1 MTQSFICLTAPPA
14 ATRYTESK
22 DSFELETVLLWG
34 NDADLCTAVL
44 LQMYRADTNQ
54 TECQNAL
61 AAFHLTKRK
70 Q

>member
-1 MTQSFICLTAPPA
+1 MTQSFIRLTTPPV
-14 ATRYTESK
+14 ATRYTENK
-22 DSFELETVLLWG
+22 DSFEPETFSLWG

-61 AAFHLTKRK
+61 AAFHLAERK